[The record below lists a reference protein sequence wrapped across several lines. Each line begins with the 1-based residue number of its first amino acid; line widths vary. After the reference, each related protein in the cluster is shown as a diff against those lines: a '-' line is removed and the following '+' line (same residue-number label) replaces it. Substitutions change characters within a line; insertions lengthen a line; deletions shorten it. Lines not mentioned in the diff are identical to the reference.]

1 MRLKRLTYFLPLIL
15 FLALSWPEA
24 GSRVLNKDSESFA
37 AKLKRGIQ
45 HDLHRDFHN
54 ARSHWPQSVQERNE
68 SFSID
73 EQDAILFQY
82 IIANLIQ
89 SLQQSISVV
98 SDLIRICGDTLAG
111 VMSGMV
117 KATGGLLNLASKV
130 LYYVSAKLDASQE
143 NSPAFLGNF
152 TSKCAFGLK
161 KAAPF
166 LHYAGEACI
175 YSGEILESM
184 TLGLGEAVQDSY
196 WGLEVVSNSTQVIIS
211 FLLQIDEVDS
221 IASMRR
227 RMARSKLSSG
237 ITDDSVPAEEAPEA
251 STVNK
256 SLSNGSVRHIRNILH
271 TRPHS
276 ELNMHIMDSKKPFK
290 SSIDVK
296 LGKEWI
302 APDAAVI
309 SALDPPSSSAQNLP
323 NDEIIHNSEQST
335 NNKQTHNYTT
345 YNATNL
351 VLKVRHVWSVLV
363 NKTSNIA
370 KQLSNH
376 THSIYLADAASS
388 TIHTDEVIELESDD
402 LLAETVLPPTTN
414 YYTLVEEIPQLLT
427 ENTIYTLSL
436 SYRILQTLIILLVQ
450 LYTTVVAAQGTE
462 SSQGAFFLLA
472 LVATYI
478 ISIIPFQSMRAKI
491 CTLLCFVTLV
501 YCSFITTEQIQRDK
515 LIHNTSVQSAHS
527 LLLQQAQ
534 QRHHRSVNPKLFDNV
549 IRDSSSLYSSSEYA
563 EISTAG
569 EAYVQSDDVIT
580 SPHYEHTPTQDV
592 YSNINHHT
600 SHQLPSTANI
610 NYTDLSIA
618 NNTTNYTTTLLFDD
632 AIWLNTLL
640 TSIWDINDAHFK
652 THGLGAYLNEV
663 YEEYVNIELNN
674 IPPSVANIRLK
685 SFDLGRA
692 APLFKGVRVF
702 RVRDHVCMKQNIQ
715 SEFGTKTAAA
725 TNENSNITSKA
736 SVDRIHD
743 TILAKLWQSIEK
755 SSSPFWSTNSGST
768 NNSTNTD
775 NNRNSSDSVSGDSV
789 NDGGGI
795 DPSAPTSTSTA
806 SAPAETLPTAATPAA
821 SQAALLLSYQH
832 ILSQFSADC
841 DSLIIEMDTI
851 FLSSNMNIVLT
862 LRQALKSAFPEI
874 TATLSEVSLSGQ
886 LRLKVKLTPD
896 YPFVGDGQLSFLSA
910 PQLGFSLSGLGGI
923 ELSSVPY
930 AFQWVNSSMHY
941 VLEQYTAPK
950 YMELDIRHTL
960 CATCDLPLV
969 PAHDLGKVLKHGVT
983 TAAEKLKQAAA
994 KAKVLWAKVDT
1005 TGRQWA
1011 SHLHTAVRVAQH
1023 HVQQGIQ
1030 HVQHTIDA
1038 HTARSIHHQDR
1049 TSSGN
1054 SDSEGEGQVTSV
1066 PEEQRGLHFTR
1077 YKSFETV
1084 EESDMHPELKNE
1096 EGENKR
1102 EGEKEI
1108 ISKASALWKKGQS
1121 KWKEAVQNIGND
1133 RSVNELV
1140 YLL

>member
-1 MRLKRLTYFLPLIL
+1 MRFTYFLPLIL
-15 FLALSWPEA
+15 FLASCWTEA

-45 HDLHRDFHN
+45 HDLHRDLHN

-143 NSPAFLGNF
+143 HSPAFLGNF

-237 ITDDSVPAEEAPEA
+237 ISDDSVSAEEAPEV

-256 SLSNGSVRHIRNILH
+256 SLNSGSVRHIRNILH

-276 ELNMHIMDSKKPFK
+276 EVNMHIMDSKKPYK

-309 SALDPPSSSAQNLP
+309 SALDPPRSSAQNLP
-323 NDEIIHNSEQST
+323 NDEMIHNSEQST
-335 NNKQTHNYTT
+335 NNKPTHNYTT

-363 NKTSNIA
+363 NKTSYIA

-376 THSIYLADAASS
+376 SHSIYLADAVSS
-388 TIHTDEVIELESDD
+388 TINTDEDMELESDD
-402 LLAETVLPPTTN
+402 LLAESVLPPTTN
-414 YYTLVEEIPQLLT
+414 NYTLVEELPQLLT
-427 ENTIYTLSL
+427 EYTIYALSL
-436 SYRILQTLIILLVQ
+436 SYRILQTLIILMIQ

-472 LVATYI
+472 LIATYI

-491 CTLLCFVTLV
+491 CTLLFFVTLV

-515 LIHNTSVQSAHS
+515 LIHNTSVQSAHI

-534 QRHHRSVNPKLFDNV
+534 QRHHRSINPKLFDNV
-549 IRDSSSLYSSSEYA
+549 IRDSNSLYSNSEYA

-569 EAYVQSDDVIT
+569 EAYVQSEDVIT

-600 SHQLPSTANI
+600 NHQLPTTTI
-610 NYTDLSIA
+610 NYTNPSIV
-618 NNTTNYTTTLLFDD
+618 NETTNYTTTLLFDD

-640 TSIWDINDAHFK
+640 TSLWDINDAHFK
-652 THGLGAYLNEV
+652 TQGLGAYFNEV

-685 SFDLGRA
+685 SFDLGRS

-725 TNENSNITSKA
+725 TKENSDIAGKA

-755 SSSPFWSTNSGST
+755 SGSPFWSTNSSSI

-775 NNRNSSDSVSGDSV
+775 NNSTGDSA
-789 NDGGGI
+789 NDGSING
-795 DPSAPTSTSTA
+795 PPAPTSTSTA
-806 SAPAETLPTAATPAA
+806 SATAETLHPAAAPTA
-821 SQAALLLSYQH
+821 SQAALLLPYKH

-886 LRLKVKLTPD
+886 LRLKVKLTSD

-1005 TGRQWA
+1005 SGRQWA
-1011 SHLHTAVRVAQH
+1011 SHLHTALRVAEH

-1038 HTARSIHHQDR
+1038 HTARSLHHQDR
-1049 TSSGN
+1049 TSSGS
-1054 SDSEGEGQVTSV
+1054 SDGAGKGEGQAMSV
-1066 PEEQRGLHFTR
+1066 GEEQRGLHFTR

-1084 EESDMHPELKNE
+1084 EESDMHPELKME
-1096 EGENKR
+1096 EGENER
-1102 EGEKEI
+1102 DGGKEI
-1108 ISKASALWKKGQS
+1108 ISKASALWKRGQS
-1121 KWKEAVQNIGND
+1121 KLKEAVLNIGNG